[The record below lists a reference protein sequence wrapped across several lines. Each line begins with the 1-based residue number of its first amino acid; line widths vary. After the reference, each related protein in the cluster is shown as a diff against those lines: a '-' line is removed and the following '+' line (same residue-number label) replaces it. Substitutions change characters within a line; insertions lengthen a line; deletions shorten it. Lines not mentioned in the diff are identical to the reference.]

1 MQHLDEIP
9 LAIDRRQMLIAASVG
24 LVASIVPFAR
34 ATTSDQVDAAIRELI
49 GTATPR
55 DGGIALQVPETAENG
70 AVVPVTV
77 VVDSP
82 MTAEQHVC
90 AIHLVATK
98 NPTPGIAS
106 FRLTPASGKAQVSM
120 RIRLAEKQTLL
131 VFAEHSDGAVNRAAA
146 EIKVSVGGCL
156 T

>member
-9 LAIDRRQMLIAASVG
+9 LAVDRRQMLIAASVG

-34 ATTSDQVDAAIRELI
+34 ATTSDQVDAAIRDLI
-49 GTATPR
+49 GNVTPR

-82 MTAEQHVC
+82 MTAEHYVR

-98 NPTPGIAS
+98 NPVPGVAS
-106 FRLTPASGKAQVSM
+106 FRLSPASGRAQVST
-120 RIRLAEKQTLL
+120 RIRLAETQTLL
-131 VFAEHSDGAVNRAAA
+131 AFAQHSDGTMNRAVA
-146 EIKVSVGGCL
+146 EIKVSVGGYL